1 MTLYIAHADD
11 FNLVVLDLTEIRLH
25 TFLNGTIDSNGKYI
39 GIDSDDEWSFVNIQ
53 CFIKNDDQK
62 SQIMDMSSGDEVTI
76 RGKITGVGEVL
87 GYSIDIES
95 IE

>member
-1 MTLYIAHADD
+1 M
-11 FNLVVLDLTEIRLH
+11 
-25 TFLNGTIDSNGKYI
+25 
-39 GIDSDDEWSFVNIQ
+39 NIQ
-53 CFIKNDDQK
+53 SFIKNDDQK

-76 RGKITGVGEVL
+76 RGKITSVGEVL